1 MRSSYEKQ
9 LCLRQRSCRG
19 SQQETERDRDRETER
34 QRDRET
40 DREGKPAKMKRE
52 ATVVL
57 TSIVHQTDAFER
69 RERYIKCAT
78 ALV

>member
-1 MRSSYEKQ
+1 MRSSYVSGSAAAGEASKT
-9 LCLRQRSCRG
+9 QR
-19 SQQETERDRDRETER
+19 ETETER

-40 DREGKPAKMKRE
+40 DREEKPAKMKRE

-57 TSIVHQTDAFER
+57 TSIVHQADAFER
-69 RERYIKCAT
+69 RERYTKCAT